1 MKLSILSKSLVLGMA
16 LLLATTAFA
25 ANKGSLSVSDSVK
38 VAGTQLKPGA
48 YKLSWEGTGQNVELT
63 ISQGKNVV
71 AKTQA
76 RMIDLNSASR
86 SDAAVVSNNSDGSK
100 SLSEIRFGGK
110 KYALAIA
117 SESAKAEDSNG
128 SK

>member
-16 LLLATTAFA
+16 LLLATSAFA
-25 ANKGSLSVSDSVK
+25 ASKGSLSVSDSVN
-38 VAGTQLKPGA
+38 VAGTQLKPGD

-63 ISQGKNVV
+63 ILQGKNVV

-86 SDAAVVSNNSDGSK
+86 SDATVVSNNSDGSR

-110 KYALAIA
+110 KYALAIG